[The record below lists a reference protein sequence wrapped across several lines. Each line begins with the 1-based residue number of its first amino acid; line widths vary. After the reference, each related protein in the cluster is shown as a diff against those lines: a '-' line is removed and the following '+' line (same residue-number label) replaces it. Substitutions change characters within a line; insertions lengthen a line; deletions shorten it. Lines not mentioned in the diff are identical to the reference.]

1 MRSIEINCMGCLAP
15 LKWVFSNL
23 TFATLCFAHTG
34 HFLQWWEMSFFIPTQ
49 KYRCLIDAYILGN
62 PLCPLW
68 SCAVTRTW
76 STRHL
81 GITMG
86 HNSLP
91 VDSMILH
98 LRIPSSIRYTF
109 ASESPTLSQFMRWI
123 ILVSWACKA
132 LRASGFNRS
141 VRLISFR
148 NMSGSGLISTP
159 STMISPT
166 SLGGRSSKKLYPN
179 SCPGLSSG
187 SSTSGL
193 MLINWLRV
201 SARVFLMPWMY
212 SNFRL

>member
-49 KYRCLIDAYILGN
+49 KYRCLIDAYVLGN

-76 STRHL
+76 SMRHL

-86 HNSLP
+86 WNSLP
-91 VDSMILH
+91 VDSTILC

-109 ASESPTLSQFMRWI
+109 ASQITYLESVCEMNNSS
-123 ILVSWACKA
+123 ILCLQS
-132 LRASGFNRS
+132 FE
-141 VRLISFR
+141 SFR
-148 NMSGSGLISTP
+148 FQRKCQVNIL
-159 STMISPT
+159 
-166 SLGGRSSKKLYPN
+166 
-179 SCPGLSSG
+179 
-187 SSTSGL
+187 
-193 MLINWLRV
+193 
-201 SARVFLMPWMY
+201 
-212 SNFRL
+212 